1 MQHRGQRLHRLAS
14 RRLPQTVLSGPTL
27 NAEPRLFTSR
37 HNGVT
42 YTLWAHDG
50 RELFY
55 RNGEKMMTAS
65 FDTASGSPGTPSVL
79 FEGRYVP
86 IPNVRGYDLAADGRF
101 IMVRTPDESLPRQ
114 INVVLNWFEE
124 LKEKMNGR

>member
-1 MQHRGQRLHRLAS
+1 
-14 RRLPQTVLSGPTL
+14 
-27 NAEPRLFTSR
+27 
-37 HNGVT
+37 
-42 YTLWAHDG
+42 
-50 RELFY
+50 
-55 RNGEKMMTAS
+55 MMTAS

-79 FEGRYVP
+79 FEGRYVSGT
-86 IPNVRGYDLAADGRF
+86 NMRGYDLAVDGRF